1 MRPMSPTIRLATSAD
16 LLAINDIY
24 NHYVLHCTCTYQT
37 EPETLADREKWFGEH
52 SPDRYP
58 VIVAEIADYGT
69 PQRAFPAT
77 PGRVVG
83 WGSLSK
89 FRPRAAYAPT
99 AEPSVYIHH
108 DYLGR
113 GLGRL
118 LLVDLIARA
127 KAAGFHSLIGGASA
141 DRPASLALQESLG
154 FVRVAHLKEVG
165 YKFGRWLDV
174 VYMQLMLEQPTSGS

>member
-1 MRPMSPTIRLATSAD
+1 MQIRLATAAD
-16 LLAINDIY
+16 LPAINDIY

-37 EPETLADREKWFGEH
+37 EPETLESRQAWFAEH
-52 SPDRYP
+52 PPDKYP
-58 VIVAEIADYGT
+58 VIVAEIE
-69 PQRAFPAT
+69 
-77 PGRVVG
+77 GRVVG

-108 DYLGR
+108 EFLGH
-113 GLGRL
+113 GLGRV
-118 LLVDLIARA
+118 LLVELIARA

-141 DRPASLALQESLG
+141 DRAASLALQESLG
-154 FVRVAHLKEVG
+154 FSRVAHLKEVG

-174 VYMQLMLEQPTSGS
+174 IYFQLMLDGSPKTTY